1 MSGYIGTKAVTLSTT
16 SASVGGDSTVGG
28 DLTVDTNTLYVDS
41 ASNNIGVGVS
51 SPSYPMTIASAS
63 NAVGLAINGR
73 SADGLGAAYW
83 FANNGTTQ
91 HGDIRASASEFRIS
105 STPASAVQTF
115 YTNGSERLRILSSG
129 GITFNGDTSA
139 ANALDDYEEGT
150 WTPTDGSGGSL
161 TLSVANGYYV
171 KIGGSVWLWYQI
183 IYPSNSDTN
192 QTLIQGI
199 PFSPTIN
206 STYSGSISITNY
218 GNSNILGMF
227 EPSSG
232 GVRYR
237 NYSNAGLTNASLST
251 VFVYGTAF
259 YRAT

>member
-1 MSGYIGTKAVTLSTT
+1 VVILFADYQLLDQDLSGDF
-16 SASVGGDSTVGG
+16 SVDSPTFV
-28 DLTVDTNTLYVDS
+28 VDS

-129 GITFNGDTSA
+129 GITFNGDTAA

-150 WTPTDGSGGSL
+150 WTPTSL
-161 TLSVANGYYV
+161 VNGFTVSLSNFNAARYV
-171 KIGGSVWLWYQI
+171 KIGKIVHVTFDMVFGSATYASSFSHVGGLPFGSATSAVNGFYSSGTI
-183 IYPSNSDTN
+183 SGNAAGGPIYIGSGTTSVY
-192 QTLIQGI
+192 LFQGI
-199 PFSPTIN
+199 
-206 STYSGSISITNY
+206 
-218 GNSNILGMF
+218 NSNTTTTW
-227 EPSSG
+227 
-232 GVRYR
+232 
-237 NYSNAGLTNASLST
+237 NAGFTYET
-251 VFVYGTAF
+251 T
-259 YRAT
+259 